1 VEIDRRILIRIA
13 LAVLVVGFIL
23 LIGKVT
29 IMGFTRG
36 AHDTSKLKSVE
47 FEAASGAKK
56 TAVPHES
63 ITPGSSGPKGAA
75 ALDTAK

>member
-1 VEIDRRILIRIA
+1 VEIDRRTLIRIA

-36 AHDTSKLKSVE
+36 AHDTSKVKNAE
-47 FEAASGAKK
+47 F
-56 TAVPHES
+56 VPQER
-63 ITPGSSGPKGAA
+63 INPGSSGPKGAA
-75 ALDTAK
+75 TLDTAK